1 MFSYKKTNVQIY
13 NKGTTVQTADTKY
26 WRQLGVS
33 AFKISVETNC
43 EF

>member
-26 WRQLGVS
+26 WQKLGVS
-33 AFKISVETNC
+33 AFKFSFETNC
-43 EF
+43 KI